1 MNSRRVAALLRRQF
15 DLMRTSPARV
25 LPLFAWVAV
34 DMVLWGY
41 IARYVEAIARATH
54 PLLPALLGAVLL
66 WDFFTRVMQG
76 VTMPFFEDVWSR
88 NFVNLFGS
96 PLSLGEYAAG
106 LVAAAVVTSAIG
118 LVVMLLLAT
127 SLFGLSFAPLGLRL
141 GAFLLVLFGFGV
153 ALGLFGCALVL
164 RYGPAAEWLIWPI
177 PAILSPFVGVF
188 YPLAT
193 LPAWMR
199 AIGWC
204 LPPSHVFEG
213 LRALLA
219 GSDMPMEELG
229 LAVALTAVHLL
240 LAGWALRRVF
250 AHARRTG
257 LLARYSA
264 EGVG

>member
-1 MNSRRVAALLRRQF
+1 MNGRRVLALLRRQF
-15 DLMRTSPARV
+15 DLMRSSPARV

-34 DMVLWGY
+34 DMVLWGF

-66 WDFFTRVMQG
+66 WDFFARVMQG
-76 VTMPFFEDVWSR
+76 VTTPFLEDVWSR

-96 PLSLGEYAAG
+96 PLSLGEYVAG

-118 LVVMLLLAT
+118 LVVMLALAT
-127 SLFGLSFAPLGLRL
+127 SLFGLGVAPLGLRAL
-141 GAFLLVLFGFGV
+141 AFLAVLFGFGV

-177 PAILSPFVGVF
+177 PAVLSPFVGVF

-193 LPAWMR
+193 LPGWMQT
-199 AIGWC
+199 IGWW
-204 LPPSHVFEG
+204 LPPAHVFEG

-219 GSDMPMEELG
+219 GGAMPLAELA
-229 LAVALTAVHLL
+229 LAAALTAGHLL
-240 LAGWALRRVF
+240 LAGWLLRRVF
-250 AHARRTG
+250 ARARRSG

-264 EGVG
+264 ESAA